1 MNNRLNTFLQK
12 LALTRGRKPFA
23 PAGNQEEHL
32 RNFQAEVDEIEQLA
46 ADGLLNIVGE
56 PHRES
61 RTGKRYID
69 RINLELTAAG
79 VAHFT
84 SHNPSPSNDEA
95 AESVSPF
102 AEKLAELKQDFE
114 GKILSPLR
122 SDLRVQGLSAFAAW
136 RADFLAFLEKHQ
148 PEEMERFKK
157 LTAPAPPPADTQK
170 ENAYHRFMRE
180 EGKFCLAF
188 MESLSEPK
196 KSERQFDAPRL
207 FLSYAREDS
216 VAARKLYEELSAR
229 GLNVWLDREALR
241 PGQNWRVAVRQAIR
255 GSRYFLALLSEN
267 SVSKVGYVQ
276 KELKDA
282 LDILEEHPIT
292 SVFIIPA
299 RLDDC
304 TPADHRIRDLH
315 WVDLFADWNHG
326 VEQIV
331 KTTHST

>member
-1 MNNRLNTFLQK
+1 M
-12 LALTRGRKPFA
+12 
-23 PAGNQEEHL
+23 
-32 RNFQAEVDEIEQLA
+32 
-46 ADGLLNIVGE
+46 
-56 PHRES
+56 
-61 RTGKRYID
+61 
-69 RINLELTAAG
+69 
-79 VAHFT
+79 
-84 SHNPSPSNDEA
+84 
-95 AESVSPF
+95 
-102 AEKLAELKQDFE
+102 KLAELKQDFE
-114 GKILSPLR
+114 VKILSPLR

-136 RADFLAFLEKHQ
+136 RADFLAFLEQHQ

-157 LTAPAPPPADTQK
+157 LTARATPPADSQK

-188 MESLSEPK
+188 METLSSEAK

-216 VAARKLYEELSAR
+216 AAARKLYQELSAR

-255 GSRYFLALLSEN
+255 ESRYFLALLSEN

-304 TPADHRIRDLH
+304 TPADDRIRDLH

-326 VEQIV
+326 VEQII
-331 KTTHST
+331 KTADST

>member
-1 MNNRLNTFLQK
+1 MNSRLHTFLQK

-23 PAGNQEEHL
+23 AAGNQEEHL
-32 RNFQAEVDEIEQLA
+32 RNFQGEVDEVEELA
-46 ADGLLNIVGE
+46 ANGLLNIVGE

-61 RTGKRYID
+61 RTGRRYVD

-79 VAHFT
+79 VAQFA
-84 SHNPSPSNDEA
+84 SYNPSLATDDASQ
-95 AESVSPF
+95 SLTPF

-122 SDLRVQGLSAFAAW
+122 SDLRVQGLTAFAAW
-136 RADFLAFLEKHQ
+136 RADFLAFLEQHQ
-148 PEEMERFKK
+148 PEEIDRFKK
-157 LTAPAPPPADTQK
+157 LTAPAMPPADTQK

-180 EGKFCLAF
+180 EGKLCLAF
-188 MESLSEPK
+188 METLSGPK
-196 KSERQFDAPRL
+196 RSDSQLDSPRL
-207 FLSYAREDS
+207 FLSYAREDAAS
-216 VAARKLYEELSAR
+216 ARKLYEALIAR
-229 GLNVWLDREALR
+229 GLNVWLDQEALR

-255 GSRYFLALLSEN
+255 DSRYFLALLSRN

-282 LDILEEHPIT
+282 LAIFEEHPVS

-304 TPADHRIRDLH
+304 APADDRISDLH

-331 KTTHST
+331 KTAHST